1 MELTIP
7 FAFAIATLA
16 ASFVALA
23 TVPTDAST
31 TTVIITMV
39 LAITT
44 SVLYF
49 VSGNIGM
56 GIVWAVIALFWIFNS
71 IVKIHRA

>member
-7 FAFAIATLA
+7 FAFAIFTLV
-16 ASFVALA
+16 ASVVALV
-23 TVPTDAST
+23 TVPTNVST

-44 SVLYF
+44 CVLYF

-56 GIVWAVIALFWIFNS
+56 GIVWAVLALFWIFNS